1 MSDSVKKP
9 ILITGAA
16 GLVGSALVE
25 RLFKLGRQV
34 IAMDRQAQTLPC
46 DVQVQAC
53 DLGDI
58 HRLHAIAKD
67 GIEAIIH
74 CGAYSGPM
82 VARDSPYSMVQ
93 VNIVGTANMLELA
106 RVHRVRR
113 FVYCSSTSAYGKV
126 ECSDIVAEDAHLR
139 PTSLYGASKVASE
152 YMVTAYSDQY
162 DVSGVN
168 IRLSWVYGPRRTTDC
183 VIRTMIEDAQASRRT
198 QMSFGLEFP
207 RQFIHVNDAV
217 DGLLLALD
225 VEKPASP
232 TYNITGDTRVTLGEI
247 AQLVRDVHP
256 SAEIDLQPGDD
267 PVDEF
272 QAKFS
277 IEAARHELKYTPK
290 IGLAEGIATY
300 SKWLADQKG
309 VFS

>member
-1 MSDSVKKP
+1 MSGSVQKP

-16 GLVGSALVE
+16 GLVGSTLAE
-25 RLFKLGRQV
+25 RLVKAGRPV
-34 IAMDRQAQTLPC
+34 IALDRYVQTLPSG
-46 DVQVQAC
+46 VAVQAC

-106 RVHRVRR
+106 RVHSVRR
-113 FVYCSSTSAYGKV
+113 FIYCSSTSAYGKV
-126 ECSDIVAEDAHLR
+126 DDSDVVVEGVPLR
-139 PTSLYGASKVASE
+139 PASLYGASKVASE

-183 VIRTMIEDAQASRRT
+183 IIRTMIENAQASRPTR
-198 QMSFGLEFP
+198 MAFGLDFP

-225 VEKPASP
+225 VEKPASSV
-232 TYNITGDTRVTLGEI
+232 YNITGDTRVTLGEI
-247 AQLVRDVHP
+247 ARLVRSVHP
-256 SAEIDLQPGDD
+256 DADIELQPGDD
-267 PVDEF
+267 PVDEI

-277 IEAARHELKYTPK
+277 IEAARQELKYTPK
-290 IGLAEGIATY
+290 ISLAEGIATY
-300 SKWLADQKG
+300 SKWLAEQKG
-309 VFS
+309 AAS